1 MMKLLEQIHGVMKA
15 IRYLNDNPDKLLH
28 IVISFSLLIILY
40 YYLELSY
47 MVALLLTIGIG
58 IIKELYDKYNIIGF
72 SRQNVIANII
82 GIIIGSLFI
91 LLKIIILQI
100 F

>member
-1 MMKLLEQIHGVMKA
+1 MGAREV

-47 MVALLLTIGIG
+47 MAALLLTIGIG
-58 IIKELYDKYNIIGF
+58 IIKELYDKYNITGF
-72 SRQNVIANII
+72 NRQDVIANFI

-91 LLKIIILQI
+91 LLKFIILQT